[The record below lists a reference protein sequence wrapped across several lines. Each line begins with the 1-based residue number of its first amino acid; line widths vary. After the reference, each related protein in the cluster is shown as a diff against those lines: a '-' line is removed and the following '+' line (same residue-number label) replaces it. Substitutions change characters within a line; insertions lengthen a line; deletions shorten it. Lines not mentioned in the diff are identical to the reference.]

1 MRTQPRPALGR
12 LVRLSAC
19 MSAVY
24 CVMPRMSAGAAAAD
38 AVTSDSAE
46 ALAARPII
54 FKSTG
59 PGIEALQTAG
69 AVARFTIT
77 AQEATGA
84 QATSGACRAW
94 LSMDARAVLTDLSL
108 SVCR

>member
-1 MRTQPRPALGR
+1 
-12 LVRLSAC
+12 

-84 QATSGACRAW
+84 QATSGACRA
-94 LSMDARAVLTDLSL
+94 
-108 SVCR
+108 

>member
-1 MRTQPRPALGR
+1 
-12 LVRLSAC
+12 

-38 AVTSDSAE
+38 AVTNDSAE
-46 ALAARPII
+46 ALAERPII

-77 AQEATGA
+77 AQETVTGCFTQHSRLYLA
-84 QATSGACRAW
+84 HLVT
-94 LSMDARAVLTDLSL
+94 L
-108 SVCR
+108 